1 MSNPLD
7 GIAKLP
13 PIVIDH
19 DELLGIPV
27 HKRVAYVMKKYL
39 SDGNIVEKTKVL
51 QYFAEALIGVVES
64 ISNPVVKNYLGVF
77 RNGISMFELNTIFTN
92 LIKVEKNG
100 IEYITKEEAMKEVIK
115 ENFFHTPMIFTWN
128 DDNDAIRLIIQ
139 NIAKTPASIADKY
152 NLKILAKEEIK
163 ETYSSEAIIVCEMNG
178 DKFAISYEEYEA
190 ITGVCSRNKEDYAVY
205 MPWEDGEDNSV
216 PYTRC
221 LQIINI
227 LNKMSIEVFCHRI
240 NPSINY
246 VTIDK
251 EGYQIHT
258 KKEVYETI
266 FNLDYDDLTQS
277 MEYCLEH
284 NKKRG
289 IAMVGDPGLGKG
301 GTPNEKILTPTGWTT
316 YGTVKIGDL
325 VIGKNGKS
333 TTVNG
338 VFPRGVLPIYKVSF
352 NDGSSIK
359 VDGEHLWNIQT
370 HNMRNRNQGWK
381 TLQTNQLIGMLHQRI
396 NIPIVDPVETTF
408 EKTSKISPYLMGA
421 ILGDGSISNDT
432 VSITKSE
439 SELFEILTHEL
450 FDGIIMKNNP
460 NPKCLCYSFINKDY
474 KPYTKNLIKEE
485 LIKLGVFGKKSID
498 KFIPNEFLFGS
509 IQDRIN
515 LLQGLMDTD
524 GTVDKKTGCA
534 SYSTSSKQLYDD
546 FVYLIE
552 SLGGICKTSIKH
564 PKYTYKGIKKEGHVS
579 YIIGVS
585 LPANISPFRLSAK
598 KSIYTVN
605 EKYLPYRKITSIE
618 PCGTSEVI
626 CISVEAE
633 DKLYV
638 TEHCIVTH
646 NTICIHKLINHFKNV
661 PTFIVRNEALL
672 DVSSIRKV
680 FNLVRDM
687 KAILVFDDFDGLEVQ
702 DKGSI
707 TNEFLH
713 QMDVSGEFKG
723 IIIAT
728 INDPSKVHYTL
739 ISRPERFDEVIL
751 MRYPEKH
758 EEIEEIILNKLKHI
772 SETDETSI
780 ALIDKFK
787 TEWGTELYNKF
798 IATCAENKFSP
809 ARISS
814 TIDYCL
820 SHFQKLSSEL
830 LIKSSEIA
838 IGFQKTSKMFSEN
851 GELKHSNK
859 AKLNARKSDWID

>member
-64 ISNPVVKNYLGVF
+64 ISNPLVKNYLGVF
-77 RNGISMFELNTIFTN
+77 RNGISMYELNTIFTN

-289 IAMVGDPGLGKG
+289 IAMVGDPGLGK
-301 GTPNEKILTPTGWTT
+301 
-316 YGTVKIGDL
+316 
-325 VIGKNGKS
+325 
-333 TTVNG
+333 
-338 VFPRGVLPIYKVSF
+338 
-352 NDGSSIK
+352 
-359 VDGEHLWNIQT
+359 
-370 HNMRNRNQGWK
+370 
-381 TLQTNQLIGMLHQRI
+381 
-396 NIPIVDPVETTF
+396 
-408 EKTSKISPYLMGA
+408 
-421 ILGDGSISNDT
+421 
-432 VSITKSE
+432 
-439 SELFEILTHEL
+439 
-450 FDGIIMKNNP
+450 
-460 NPKCLCYSFINKDY
+460 
-474 KPYTKNLIKEE
+474 
-485 LIKLGVFGKKSID
+485 
-498 KFIPNEFLFGS
+498 
-509 IQDRIN
+509 
-515 LLQGLMDTD
+515 
-524 GTVDKKTGCA
+524 
-534 SYSTSSKQLYDD
+534 
-546 FVYLIE
+546 
-552 SLGGICKTSIKH
+552 
-564 PKYTYKGIKKEGHVS
+564 
-579 YIIGVS
+579 
-585 LPANISPFRLSAK
+585 
-598 KSIYTVN
+598 
-605 EKYLPYRKITSIE
+605 
-618 PCGTSEVI
+618 
-626 CISVEAE
+626 
-633 DKLYV
+633 
-638 TEHCIVTH
+638 
-646 NTICIHKLINHFKNV
+646 TICIHKLINHFKNV

-702 DKGSI
+702 DKGPI

-859 AKLNARKSDWID
+859 AKLSARKSDWAD